1 MLLWFE
7 EIGPGAGNGVA
18 NEAERKLMRRF
29 PVRASWRALATA
41 VFAAVIIFA
50 VPPLARAQQVVV
62 LVDGQPITELD
73 IEHRAKFTE
82 MSTRKAPARQDV
94 INNLIDE
101 SLELREAKRYSI
113 EPTTA
118 DINAQFNSIAHNMGV
133 DGDKLVQMLESGG
146 ASADTLKDRLRA
158 QMAWAALIRGRY
170 KASLEIADS
179 DVEAQLQLHKSDT
192 PSQVGYEYTVRPILF
207 VVQRGSPDAAFE
219 ARKRDADALRVRFVN
234 CSDGISFARGLP
246 EVAVR
251 DAIVKSSADLAQE
264 LRDILDKTDIGHLTP
279 PEQTAEGVQMF
290 AVCAK
295 KESKSDAP
303 GLKQIRDEMFEKK
316 FGAKAKHYLEDLRR
330 QALIEY
336 KTTDIDQGKNASKVK

>member
-1 MLLWFE
+1 MLLWYGE
-7 EIGPGAGNGVA
+7 VGSADGVVA
-18 NEAERKLMRRF
+18 AIEGERKLMRRF
-29 PVRASWRALATA
+29 PTRAQWEALATVAFA
-41 VFAAVIIFA
+41 VAILFA
-50 VPPLARAQQVVV
+50 VPSLARAQQVVV

-73 IEHRAKFTE
+73 IEHRAKFIE
-82 MSTRKAPARQDV
+82 MSTRKAPTRQEV
-94 INNLIDE
+94 INNLVDE

-113 EPTTA
+113 EPTNA

-133 DGDKLVQMLESGG
+133 DGDKLVQMLDSGG

-158 QMAWAALIRGRY
+158 QMAWSALVRGRY
-170 KASLEIADS
+170 KASLEIPDS

-192 PSQVGYEYTVRPILF
+192 PSQVGYEYTVRPVLF
-207 VVQRGSPDAAFE
+207 VVERGSPDAAFE
-219 ARKRDADALRVRFVN
+219 ARKRDADALRARFVN
-234 CSDGISFARGLP
+234 CTDGVSFARGLP

-251 DAIVKSSADLAQE
+251 DTIIKSSADLPQE

-316 FGAKAKHYLEDLRR
+316 FGAKAKHYLDDLRH

-336 KTTDIDQGKNASKVK
+336 KTTDIDQGKNSSKVK

>member
-1 MLLWFE
+1 MLYGLAARK
-7 EIGPGAGNGVA
+7 PAAGCGGL
-18 NEAERKLMRRF
+18 NEAGRKLMRQF
-29 PVRASWRALATA
+29 PTRAPWRALATA
-41 VFAAVIIFA
+41 VFAAMIVFA
-50 VPPLARAQQVVV
+50 VPSLAHAQQVVV
-62 LVDGQPITELD
+62 LVDGEPITELD
-73 IEHRAKFTE
+73 IEHRAKFME
-82 MSTRKAPARQDV
+82 MSTHKTPTHQEV

-101 SLELREAKRYSI
+101 SLELREARRYSI
-113 EPTTA
+113 DPPMS

-158 QMAWAALIRGRY
+158 QMAWSALVRGRY
-170 KASLEIADS
+170 KASLEIPDS

-207 VVQRGSPDAAFE
+207 VVQRGSPDAAFD
-219 ARKRDADALRVRFVN
+219 ARKRDADALRARFVN
-234 CSDGISFARGLP
+234 CGDGISFARGLP

-251 DAIVKSSADLAQE
+251 DEIVKSSADLAQE
-264 LRDILDKTDIGHLTP
+264 LRDILDKTDVGHLTP
-279 PEQTAEGVQMF
+279 PEQTPEGVQMF

-303 GLKQIRDEMFEKK
+303 GLKQMRDEMFEKK
-316 FGAKAKHYLEDLRR
+316 FGAKAKHYLDDLRR